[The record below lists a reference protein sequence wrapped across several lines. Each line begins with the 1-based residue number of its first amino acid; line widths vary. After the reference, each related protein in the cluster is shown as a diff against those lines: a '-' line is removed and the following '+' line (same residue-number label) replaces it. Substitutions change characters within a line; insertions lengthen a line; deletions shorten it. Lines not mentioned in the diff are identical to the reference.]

1 MIENICI
8 LGGGTAGFMTAA
20 VLSKLGV
27 KVKCIFSSKIGT
39 IGVGESTQTPIRNI
53 FTFLGIKD
61 EEWMP
66 KCNATYKTN
75 ISFESWSKD
84 GEKFFYPFELGK
96 LDKETVNNFFELN
109 ALFPTE
115 VKSNMFA
122 RYVSPSSRYAELNR
136 LSKEGWDFKKN
147 TAFHFD
153 THLLS
158 KLLYK
163 YCKRNGVEFV
173 DDEYLSCEQN
183 KDGIEYLSCEKT
195 GNHRADLF
203 IDCSGFKS
211 LLLGKEMGVS
221 FKKYETQINNRVL
234 RCKVPYKNKNSQ
246 IKNYTNNVA
255 LDNGWCWE
263 IPLWD
268 GMSLGYVHTLQFA
281 DENSIEQE
289 FINFVRERYGVDPEI
304 NAINFKSGR
313 HENAWVKNVASVGL
327 SYGFIEPLESTGLVS
342 VVTNIFRLLEVITQS
357 QRINSFDRKL
367 FNYTVN
373 LELDKQKNFVDIH
386 YQSAHKNDTD
396 YWKYVTNHL
405 EYDWES
411 ENHKLSIE
419 MTMFNKDYANH
430 HLKGLPF
437 ILSGNGYSPLSP
449 GLIRGSK
456 YDMNGMSEIKD
467 KFLSKDK
474 DMNEKIM
481 KSPSTMEFLKSTI
494 YKNFWDPFI

>member
-1 MIENICI
+1 MIKTRLLKN
-8 LGGGTAGFMTAA
+8 
-20 VLSKLGV
+20 
-27 KVKCIFSSKIGT
+27 
-39 IGVGESTQTPIRNI
+39 NI
-53 FTFLGIKD
+53 FQ
-61 EEWMP
+61 
-66 KCNATYKTN
+66 
-75 ISFESWSKD
+75 
-84 GEKFFYPFELGK
+84 
-96 LDKETVNNFFELN
+96 
-109 ALFPTE
+109 
-115 VKSNMFA
+115 
-122 RYVSPSSRYAELNR
+122 
-136 LSKEGWDFKKN
+136 
-147 TAFHFD
+147 
-153 THLLS
+153 
-158 KLLYK
+158 
-163 YCKRNGVEFV
+163 EF
-173 DDEYLSCEQN
+173 
-183 KDGIEYLSCEKT
+183 
-195 GNHRADLF
+195 
-203 IDCSGFKS
+203 
-211 LLLGKEMGVS
+211 
-221 FKKYETQINNRVL
+221 
-234 RCKVPYKNKNSQ
+234 
-246 IKNYTNNVA
+246 KNYTNNVA

-304 NAINFKSGR
+304 NVINFKSGR
-313 HENAWVKNVASVGL
+313 YENAWVKNVASVGL

-419 MTMFNKDYANH
+419 MTMFNRDYANH